1 MATHADFTMMVT
13 STDQGTYIDEPITS
27 NGTVSTNIDY
37 WQRVIVATIYL
48 SIFICGIVG
57 NSMVIGAVILS
68 RKLRE
73 PTNCLI
79 TNLAASDLLTCTML
93 IWNVVA
99 LLSKTGWP
107 VGNWVC
113 TMAGT
118 IIYSSSGTSL
128 FNLAVIAVNRLI
140 RIIKPNI
147 FTRVYTYRNV
157 AIMITFTW
165 VIPLPFIL
173 IPPLIG
179 IGKIG
184 YDPEDF
190 TCSDM
195 ELHPK
200 ADTFNFF
207 QSAIVPIPLLTI
219 IVCYGWI
226 LLHIRRHFKIQRVR
240 QSLVHLNRKPS
251 SFRLNDS
258 ESRPPDSP
266 SASKLT
272 FSQSIARQLNSQY
285 NSPQNGKI
293 DNQQLAVT
301 MNLFYVV
308 VAFLVC
314 SLPYFFALLLASSM
328 NTDQFMLYAGAI
340 LLASSAINPAIYAW
354 KHPHFKVALKAMIC
368 CRYQDIPQPSSTAK
382 RVITRVAIELPSSS
396 FPSRSNSKSLPS
408 RPSFK
413 RKPESKDCEK
423 KSELKDC
430 EKKPESKECEKKPE
444 AKECEKN
451 PETQEYEKNLEPTES
466 EQRASIECENS
477 NTESTEV
484 AQT

>member
-1 MATHADFTMMVT
+1 MATHADFTMLVT
-13 STDQGTYIDEPITS
+13 STDQGTYIDEPITN
-27 NGTVSTNIDY
+27 NGTESAIIDY

-57 NSMVIGAVILS
+57 NSMVICAVILS

-99 LLSKTGWP
+99 LLSKSGWP
-107 VGNWVC
+107 IGGWVC

-147 FTRVYTYRNV
+147 FNKIYTYRNV

-165 VIPLPFIL
+165 IIPLPFIL

-195 ELHPK
+195 ELHPRS
-200 ADTFNFF
+200 DTFNYF
-207 QSAIVPIPLLTI
+207 QSAIVPIPLFTI
-219 IVCYGWI
+219 IFCYGWI

-258 ESRPPDSP
+258 ESKPPDSP
-266 SASKLT
+266 SSKLT
-272 FSQSIARQLNSQY
+272 FSQSIARQLNNQY

-314 SLPYFFALLLASSM
+314 SLPYFFALLFASSM
-328 NTDQFMLYAGAI
+328 NTDHFMLYAGAI

-354 KHPHFKVALKAMIC
+354 KHPHFKVALKAMIL
-368 CRYQDIPQPSSTAK
+368 CRYHEIPQPSSTAK

-408 RPSFK
+408 RPSFRK
-413 RKPESKDCEK
+413 KPESKDCEK
-423 KSELKDC
+423 KTEFKDC
-430 EKKPESKECEKKPE
+430 EKKPELKECEKKPE
-444 AKECEKN
+444 TEESREKN
-451 PETQEYEKNLEPTES
+451 PESKELE
-466 EQRASIECENS
+466 QKASIECEKS